1 MEGIPKQV
9 SAAFQHVAIA
19 NVSTRTRN
27 DAEAWKRRKEA
38 EAGVAA
44 GSTSQPQAKR
54 PKLDKKPLSDAEL
67 AAQLAAHKALMSGSD
82 MPPTNASVSGTTSTG
97 APIVYG
103 APQTYAV
110 PPAPVQPPGPPGAFP
125 NGPPPFPGA
134 PPFFGAPPPGM
145 MAPPGYADVLLLHY
159 HC

>member
-1 MEGIPKQV
+1 M
-9 SAAFQHVAIA
+9 
-19 NVSTRTRN
+19 
-27 DAEAWKRRKEA
+27 
-38 EAGVAA
+38 AA

-54 PKLDKKPLSDAEL
+54 PKLDKRPLSDTEL
-67 AAQLAAHKALMSGSD
+67 AAQLAAHKALMSGSSD
-82 MPPTNASVSGTTSTG
+82 TPADGSASGSTSTG

-110 PPAPVQPPGPPGAFP
+110 PPSPVGATPPGPFP

-145 MAPPGYADVLLLHY
+145 MPPPG
-159 HC
+159 